1 MMATGQRIDAASAA
15 NGPGRTDRPT
25 DSRPGGGPGR
35 SPQPVTAEILDRL
48 PPSDVEAEMC
58 VLGSLLILPEVCDE
72 VALILRPDDFYADA
86 NQRIYQQMLA
96 LHEEG
101 KRLDALLLRD
111 RLKQAGDFDN
121 IGGDAYLADVARAVP
136 TAANAEHYARIVQ
149 EKATLRRVILAST
162 QVLKEAY
169 DAGLDAREML
179 NRAEEKIFA
188 IHDARWSGD
197 VVDMHE
203 LMQEAFLRIDARL
216 QGEHAGLETGY
227 VDLDSM
233 TGGLHG
239 GELIILAAR
248 PSMGK
253 TAFALNIADYVAVDR
268 GVCTLVVSLEMSRL
282 ELAQRMLCARGEI
295 KGSKFRSGMLTSDDK
310 KELMEAS
317 AALSQAPLFVD
328 DTPSRNLTEIAAT
341 ARRLKRKHSLGLI
354 VIDYLQ
360 LIEPDNPKEPRQEQV
375 ARMARRLKTMARE
388 LKIPVLCLAQLNRQA
403 EQQRGEHR
411 PRLSHLRES
420 GAIEQDADVVMFV
433 HREEYYLTGE
443 ERQSEEKQHL
453 KGQAEIIV
461 AKQRN
466 GPVGEVTL
474 HWFQEFTRF
483 KNAAQRA
490 YSEFEQY
497 APGGE
502 FP

>member
-1 MMATGQRIDAASAA
+1 LDSPSATDGAAKADRSSSSKA
-15 NGPGRTDRPT
+15 NGSPGR
-25 DSRPGGGPGR
+25 PG
-35 SPQPVTAEILDRL
+35 QTVTSEILDRL
-48 PPSDVEAEMC
+48 PPQDLEAEMC
-58 VLGSLLILPEVCDE
+58 VLGSLLIVPEMCDE
-72 VALILRPDDFYADA
+72 VALILRPDDFYSDA
-86 NQRIYQQMLA
+86 NQRIYRQILA

-111 RLKQAGDFDN
+111 RLKQAGDFDDV
-121 IGGDAYLADVARAVP
+121 GGDAYLAEIARAVP
-136 TAANAEHYARIVQ
+136 TAANAEHYARIV
-149 EKATLRRVILAST
+149 EDKSTLRNVIRAST
-162 QVLKEAY
+162 EILKEAY
-169 DAGLDAREML
+169 DSAHTPREML
-179 NRAEEKIFA
+179 NRAEEKMFS
-188 IHDARWSGD
+188 IHDDRWSGD
-197 VVDMHE
+197 VVNMHE

-216 QGEHAGLETGY
+216 QGDHAGLETGY
-227 VDLDSM
+227 ADLDAM
-233 TGGLHG
+233 TGGLHD
-239 GELIILAAR
+239 GELVILAAR

-253 TAFALNIADYVAVDR
+253 TALALNIADYVSVER
-268 GVCTLVVSLEMSRL
+268 QICTLVVSLEMSRL
-282 ELAQRMLCARGEI
+282 ELAQRMLCSRGEI
-295 KGSKFRSGMLTSDDK
+295 KGTKFRSGLLTADDK
-310 KELMEAS
+310 RELMEAS
-317 AALSQAPLFVD
+317 AALSQAALFVD

-341 ARRLKRKHSLGLI
+341 ARRLKRKHHLGLI

-360 LIEPDNPKEPRQEQV
+360 LIEPDNVKDPRQEQV

-403 EQQRGEHR
+403 EQQRGDHR

-433 HREEYYLTGE
+433 HREEYYLTPE
-443 ERQSEEKQHL
+443 ERQSEEKHHL

-490 YSEFEQY
+490 YTEFEQY
-497 APGGE
+497 APGGD

>member
-1 MMATGQRIDAASAA
+1 MAAAQRFDPPGPPDLAARGPASPKSNGSAPARKDAS
-15 NGPGRTDRPT
+15 
-25 DSRPGGGPGR
+25 
-35 SPQPVTAEILDRL
+35 EILDRM
-48 PPSDVEAEMC
+48 PPANIEAEMC
-58 VLGSLLILPEVCDE
+58 VLGSLLIVPEMCDE

-86 NQRIYQQMLA
+86 NQRIYRQMLA

-101 KRLDALLLRD
+101 KRLDPLLLRD
-111 RLKQAGDFDN
+111 RLKQAGDFEN
-121 IGGDAYLADVARAVP
+121 VGGDAYLADLARAVP
-136 TAANAEHYARIVQ
+136 TAANAENYAHIVQ
-149 EKATLRRVILAST
+149 EKSVLRRIIFAST
-162 QVLKEAY
+162 QVLQEAY
-169 DAGLDAREML
+169 NSGLAAREML

-216 QGEHAGLETGY
+216 QGEQAGLETGFS
-227 VDLDSM
+227 DLDSM
-233 TGGLHG
+233 TGGLHD
-239 GELIILAAR
+239 GELVILAAR

-253 TAFALNIADYVAVDR
+253 TAFALNIADYVSVER
-268 GVCTLVVSLEMSRL
+268 QVCTLVVSLEMSRL
-282 ELAQRMLCARGEI
+282 ELAQRMLCSRGEI
-295 KGSKFRSGMLTSDDK
+295 KGTKFRSGMLTTDDK
-310 KELMEAS
+310 KDLMEAS

-341 ARRLKRKHSLGLI
+341 ARRLKRKHNLGLI

-360 LIEPDNPKEPRQEQV
+360 LIEPDNLRDPRQEQV

-403 EQQRGEHR
+403 EQQRGDHR

-433 HREEYYLTGE
+433 HREEYYLTPE

-490 YSEFEQY
+490 YTEFEQY
-497 APGGE
+497 APGAE

>member
-1 MMATGQRIDAASAA
+1 MAPTQRLDSPGPSDGAARGPSSAKS
-15 NGPGRTDRPT
+15 NGSPAG
-25 DSRPGGGPGR
+25 RPG
-35 SPQPVTAEILDRL
+35 QQVTSEILDRQ
-48 PPSDVEAEMC
+48 PPSDVDAEMC
-58 VLGSLLILPEVCDE
+58 VLGSLLIVPEMCDE
-72 VALILRPDDFYADA
+72 VALIVRPDDFYSHA
-86 NQRIYQQMLA
+86 NERIYRQMLA

-101 KRLDALLLRD
+101 KRLDPVLLRD
-111 RLKQAGDFDN
+111 RLRQAGEYDDV
-121 IGGDAYLADVARAVP
+121 GGDAYLADLARAVP
-136 TAANAEHYARIVQ
+136 TAANAENYARVVQ
-149 EKATLRRVILAST
+149 EKATLRGVIRAST
-162 QVLKEAY
+162 EILKEAY
-169 DAGLDAREML
+169 DSALAAREML

-216 QGEHAGLETGY
+216 QGEHAGLETGFS
-227 VDLDSM
+227 DLDGM
-233 TGGLHG
+233 TGGLHC
-239 GELIILAAR
+239 GELVILAAR

-253 TAFALNIADYVAVDR
+253 TALALNIADYVAVER
-268 GVCTLVVSLEMSRL
+268 QVCTLVVSLEMSRL
-282 ELAQRMLCARGEI
+282 ELAQRMLCSRGEI
-295 KGSKFRSGMLTSDDK
+295 KGTKFRSGMLTTDDK

-341 ARRLKRKHSLGLI
+341 ARRLKRKHNLGLI

-360 LIEPDNPKEPRQEQV
+360 LIEPDNLRDPRQEQV

-388 LKIPVLCLAQLNRQA
+388 LKIPVLCLAQLNRQT

-433 HREEYYLTGE
+433 HREEYYLSPE
-443 ERQSEEKQHL
+443 ERQSEEKQHV

-483 KNAAQRA
+483 KNAAHKA